1 MSVALLLVTHEHIGN
16 DMLMITGSILNDEL
30 SNTAC
35 VEIPMNA
42 DIDSMKNQVANTLN
56 ELSTDDGVL
65 ILTDSYG
72 STPSNIANE
81 FLDSQNRALVSGV
94 NLPMLIRIMNYRSL
108 PLDELKQVAIEGGK
122 HGITSKP
129 N

>member
-1 MSVALLLVTHEHIGN
+1 MIHKLVQQHGGN

-30 SNTAC
+30 NNTAC

-42 DIDSMKNQVANTLN
+42 DIDNMKHQVANALT
-56 ELSTDDGVL
+56 ELSTEDGVL

-72 STPSNIANE
+72 STPSNIANQ
-81 FLDSQNRALVSGV
+81 FLDSKNRTLVSGL
-94 NLPMLIRIMNYRSL
+94 NLPMLLRIMNYRSL
-108 PLDELKQVAIEGGK
+108 PLAELKEIAIEGGK